1 MAGKGVT
8 PMNKPNK
15 RFALRIYSRFPVQIS
30 MMYLGQYSAGQGIM
44 QELSRVGC
52 RILGNDHVVA
62 GETVSVRISIPTYSS
77 PLVIEQATVQWVK
90 ELEFGLV
97 FEHLHPRETHRLQRL
112 LDAILGSRS
121 YSDLPAESQNVKT
134 RLPAA

>member
-1 MAGKGVT
+1 
-8 PMNKPNK
+8 MNKANK

-30 MMYLGQYSAGQGIM
+30 MMYLGQYSAGQGIVR
-44 QELSRVGC
+44 ELSRVGS
-52 RILGNDHVVA
+52 RILGNDRVVA
-62 GETVSVRISIPTYSS
+62 GETLSVRISLPSHPS

-90 ELEFGLV
+90 GLEFGMV

-112 LDAILGSRS
+112 LDTLLGSRN
-121 YSDLPAESQNVKT
+121 YRDLPAESPNVKT

>member
-1 MAGKGVT
+1 
-8 PMNKPNK
+8 MNKPNK
-15 RFALRIYSRFPVQIS
+15 RFALRIYSRFPVQIF
-30 MMYLGQYSAGQGIM
+30 MMYLGQYSAGQGIV

-121 YSDLPAESQNVKT
+121 YTDLPAESQNVKT

>member
-1 MAGKGVT
+1 MK
-8 PMNKPNK
+8 KQNK

-30 MMYLGQYSAGQGIM
+30 MMYLGQYSAGQGIV

-52 RILGNDHVVA
+52 RILGNDRVVA
-62 GETVSVRISIPTYSS
+62 GETMSVRISLPTYPS

-97 FEHLHPRETHRLQRL
+97 FEHLHPREAHRLQRL

-121 YSDLPAESQNVKT
+121 YRALPAESPDVQT
-134 RLPAA
+134 RRPAA

>member
-1 MAGKGVT
+1 
-8 PMNKPNK
+8 MNKPNK

-30 MMYLGQYSAGQGIM
+30 MMYLGQYSAGQGIV

-112 LDAILGSRS
+112 LGAILGSRS